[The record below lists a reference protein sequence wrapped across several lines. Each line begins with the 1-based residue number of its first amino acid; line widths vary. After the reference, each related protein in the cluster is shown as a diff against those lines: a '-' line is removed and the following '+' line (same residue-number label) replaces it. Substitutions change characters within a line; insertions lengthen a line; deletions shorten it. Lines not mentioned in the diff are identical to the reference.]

1 MSVSSHPASSR
12 RSYPWLPVLIV
23 GMTIV
28 AFVIGVV
35 MLRSIEVRMVEAT
48 GENLTLASAE
58 IADKLDRLLFE
69 RHGDVRMMARAFS
82 GRPLDKKYLDEYLH
96 WTKNTYAPVYLWLG
110 VADAQGRMIAAT
122 EPEMVGQDS
131 ARSAW
136 FEGVRR
142 TGAVRVDEVEVHE
155 STHKI
160 ESVAFTAPIVDAK
173 GEFLGVVTSRVGLPR
188 LEDVLLETVRGIQRT
203 D

>member
-1 MSVSSHPASSR
+1 MLDQYDGRFRIARSGAFKALVSSCAFVAELHCDGVLTMSASSPAASSR

-82 GRPLDKKYLDEYLH
+82 GRPLDKKYLNEYLQ
-96 WTKNTYAPVYLWLG
+96 WTKETYAPVYLWLG

-122 EPEMVGQDS
+122 EPEMVGQ
-131 ARSAW
+131 
-136 FEGVRR
+136 
-142 TGAVRVDEVEVHE
+142 
-155 STHKI
+155 
-160 ESVAFTAPIVDAK
+160 
-173 GEFLGVVTSRVGLPR
+173 
-188 LEDVLLETVRGIQRT
+188 
-203 D
+203 